1 MPYINNVQAQTYL
14 AGQISDSNPFSLD
27 SAPNAES
34 TLSIP
39 FGIAMKIDST
49 SGGYKLPAASGDIT
63 NRMAVNVIINRNR
76 FYSYDSS
83 LNPTITGN
91 DRVAPGAWC
100 AGLTLGY
107 VAVVVEEA
115 VNAGDQCFIRY
126 ASGAGGTQLGAFRKS
141 ADTSTAAAH
150 PVWYYETGATIGS
163 IALVRVA

>member
-1 MPYINNVQAQTYL
+1 MPYISNIQSQTYL

-39 FGIAMKIDST
+39 FGIAMKIDSV

-76 FYSYDSS
+76 FYSYDAS

-91 DRVAPGAWC
+91 DRVAPGGWC

-115 VNAGDQCFIRY
+115 VNAGDPCFIRY

-150 PVWYYETGATIGS
+150 PVWYYETAAAIGT

>member
-1 MPYINNVQAQTYL
+1 MPYINNVQAKSFL
-14 AGQISDSNPFSLD
+14 AGQIVDSNPFSLD
-27 SAPNAES
+27 SMPNGET

-39 FGIAMKIDST
+39 FGIAMYIDGT
-49 SGGYKLPAASGDIT
+49 TQGFKLPALITDVT

-76 FYSYDSS
+76 FYSYDAS

-107 VAVVVEEA
+107 VAVTVEEA
-115 VNAGDQCFIRY
+115 VNAGDPCFIRY
-126 ASGAGGTQLGAFRKS
+126 AAGAGGTQLGAFRKTV
-141 ADTSTAAAH
+141 DSTTAVAH
-150 PVWYYETGATIGS
+150 PVWYYETSAALGT

>member
-1 MPYINNVQAQTYL
+1 MPYINNVQAQSYL
-14 AGQISDSNPFSLD
+14 AGQVADSNPYSLD
-27 SAPNAES
+27 SMPNNES

-39 FGIAMKIDST
+39 FGIAMKIDGVSE
-49 SGGYKLPAASGDIT
+49 GYKLPAVIGDIT

-91 DRVAPGAWC
+91 DRVAPGGWC

-115 VNAGDQCFIRY
+115 VSAGDICYIRY

-141 ADTSTAAAH
+141 VDSTTAAAH
-150 PVWYYETGATIGS
+150 PVWYYETSATIGS